1 MNIVAIHP
9 EHVTTETVYQVIN
22 NGALHRCYVKALK
35 KHPEAQGGSPT
46 LSIDFENE
54 KVTGARLDDTMG
66 MPELGACV
74 HHLTGASA
82 PGAADPAHA
91 TAELLFSTD

>member
-1 MNIVAIHP
+1 M
-9 EHVTTETVYQVIN
+9 YQGGERR
-22 NGALHRCYVKALK
+22 GAPPAATSAGLK
-35 KHPEAQGGSPT
+35 KHPEAPGGSPT
-46 LSIDFENE
+46 LSVDFENE
-54 KVTGARLDDTMG
+54 KVTAAKLDDDMG

-74 HHLTGASA
+74 RSHLTGANA